1 MRSFTRFLQTASVNG
16 RSPPPQQSIAILGSI
31 VQPKHLL
38 PASGAASNLGVDR
51 GDRSQFFDSNVRPK
65 RLVPTA
71 AQRAITTAERN
82 LQPPPRVEAP
92 SAPFACDVFSPLSL
106 LGLGGRVEYAGAMR
120 ATRGTFLDFL
130 QAIRA
135 HGRSLGGF
143 FFLAR
148 KLVAQILSLVYR
160 FHE

>member
-1 MRSFTRFLQTASVNG
+1 MRSFTRFLQTASVSG
-16 RSPPPQQSIAILGSI
+16 RSPPLQRSMAIFGSI

-38 PASGAASNLGVDR
+38 PASGAASSFNVDR
-51 GDRSQFFDSNVRPK
+51 GDRSQLFDFSVRPK

-71 AQRAITTAERN
+71 AQRAITTADRN
-82 LQPPPRVEAP
+82 LQPPPPVETP
-92 SAPFACDVFSPLSL
+92 SAPFACGVFSPVSL
-106 LGLGGRVEYAGAMR
+106 LGLGGRIEYAGAMR
-120 ATRGTFLDFL
+120 ATCGAFLDFL

-148 KLVAQILSLVYR
+148 KLVAQILSLVHR